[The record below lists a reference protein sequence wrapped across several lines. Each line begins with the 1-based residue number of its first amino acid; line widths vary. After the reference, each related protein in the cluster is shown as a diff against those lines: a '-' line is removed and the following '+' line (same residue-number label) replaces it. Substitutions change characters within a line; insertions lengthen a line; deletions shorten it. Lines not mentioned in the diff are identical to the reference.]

1 MSDTLSRTFGARTP
15 MLKSSTSM
23 RGLHSREPALSPDRC
38 YSGRV
43 AISQRPES
51 ENSLPPLQWERG
63 GPEKPET
70 TSRGGPNR
78 RGKP

>member
-1 MSDTLSRTFGARTP
+1 MSDTPSRTFGASTP
-15 MLKSSTSM
+15 VLKSSTSM
-23 RGLHSREPALSPDRC
+23 RGLHSREPALSPDHC
-38 YSGRV
+38 YSRPRG
-43 AISQRPES
+43 ISERPES
-51 ENSLPPLQWERG
+51 ENSLPPSQRERG